1 MPMPEGKLAG
11 DLAQDVVGAEVV
23 KQRGTGPSAVKL
35 GGPVQPDE
43 KEFVPNRGQG
53 FELT

>member
-1 MPMPEGKLAG
+1 MPEGKPTG
-11 DLAQDVVGAEVV
+11 DLAQDVVGARVV

-43 KEFVPNRGQG
+43 KESIPNRGQG
-53 FELT
+53 FEFT